1 MCFVIGVVIES
12 KSASWKASLPI
23 PGVATCPV
31 KTTSGKESLYASV
44 IPVMAF
50 VAPGPLVT
58 TTTPVLPETRA
69 YPSAACVAPCS

>member
-1 MCFVIGVVIES
+1 MTIQRKEYNKMTYLS
-12 KSASWKASLPI
+12 TLDLP
-23 PGVATCPV
+23 
-31 KTTSGKESLYASV
+31 TTSGKESLYASV